1 MNCKFSATQFASS
14 AAQRC
19 SLRSIAPVTRRR
31 AAAVRCSASQSEVAN
46 HQSQAP
52 ANGAPATGLA
62 SKYNWTFDNKED
74 KSSGAASNGRQI
86 LELPVA
92 AIRRPLGRTRGN
104 DQDKVA
110 ALMES
115 ITAIGLQEPIDVL
128 EVDGVYYGFSGCH
141 RYEAHQRLGLETI
154 RCRVR
159 KANKEVLKMHMM

>member
-1 MNCKFSATQFASS
+1 MLKCNASAI
-14 AAQRC
+14 R
-19 SLRSIAPVTRRR
+19 LAPAGSRRVFTPVNRR
-31 AAAVRCSASQSEVAN
+31 AAAVFRCSAAPGEVAN
-46 HQSQAP
+46 QQSSSEASTS
-52 ANGAPATGLA
+52 GAPTAGLA
-62 SKYNWTFDNKED
+62 SKYNWTFDKAG
-74 KSSGAASNGRQI
+74 GAESAAAGRGRQI
-86 LELPVA
+86 LDLPVA